1 MDNIVFK
8 CDAANK
14 NEYLNKLMYSF
25 MSQTNTIDTI
35 DIDDYIRDISHNS
48 FKNNA
53 YYKLLKNIKIKDNTD
68 ELNNKLKDIIS
79 NIQKYTLII
88 FEINKKI
95 NNNEQKKVCYD
106 LYHLIKI
113 LYIDNIDLNFIDK
126 LIVNIQNLI
135 TFNKYLLKCEYN
147 NNKDLGQI
155 IENLEK
161 NLLLFQEIIDLK
173 NNIKELQTN
182 ITNYIKKDIKKDIQ
196 EDINN
201 YCSNIYFFYNK
212 IVKNN
217 NNNNE
222 EFQKAYDEFQKCIK
236 NTTPNISSIK
246 KSKKPIFSIFSKKAK
261 TIPITNDIDNCFL
274 SFYRKI
280 IAIYKN
286 SNYSDYSDY
295 IINIKTFLFYI
306 GNLHYIYKKVNNI
319 TKKYEHDEEPPEL
332 KLKYF
337 LFVKL
342 GGKNKSEFINYKY
355 EDKIYKRKIRH
366 DGKKI
371 YIIINK
377 QKIFIKKLK

>member
-1 MDNIVFK
+1 MDKPNYVCNTGLLTHHTSIFSGVTRNNKSINDYIDEFNNKITNYKNQDTIKNNDIISILSNAVNIFK
-8 CDAANK
+8 IVIVNSDVEYNYNYILSIYLYNK
-14 NEYLNKLMYSF
+14 IISFLSTYDKSTYDKSTYDTSYIDTLISSYKYFEECLNKKNLINIINIIDYLN
-25 MSQTNTIDTI
+25 
-35 DIDDYIRDISHNS
+35 
-48 FKNNA
+48 A
-53 YYKLLKNIKIKDNTD
+53 IKTSLNRIKTS
-68 ELNNKLKDIIS
+68 LKDI
-79 NIQKYTLII
+79 
-88 FEINKKI
+88 
-95 NNNEQKKVCYD
+95 
-106 LYHLIKI
+106 
-113 LYIDNIDLNFIDK
+113 
-126 LIVNIQNLI
+126 
-135 TFNKYLLKCEYN
+135 
-147 NNKDLGQI
+147 
-155 IENLEK
+155 
-161 NLLLFQEIIDLK
+161 
-173 NNIKELQTN
+173 KELEDI
-182 ITNYIKKDIKKDIQ
+182 ITKYIKKDIKKDIKIDIQ

-295 IINIKTFLFYI
+295 SDYIINIKTFLFYI

-319 TKKYEHDEEPPEL
+319 TKKYEHDEEPPIL
-332 KLKYF
+332 QLKYF